1 MKTQLILRPPEE
13 IKHWLEDQA
22 KKKELSINA
31 VTIQILWDKMIS
43 DQKGTFRTISLYC
56 MIFSQ
61 FSKMPRPVR

>member
-43 DQKGTFRTISLYC
+43 DQKGT
-56 MIFSQ
+56 
-61 FSKMPRPVR
+61 